1 MRTVAEGVE
10 TAVQLAMLRE
20 LGCDQYQG
28 YLFAPP
34 LEAAAVPALL
44 GRGSSTRA
52 SA

>member
-1 MRTVAEGVE
+1 
-10 TAVQLAMLRE
+10 MLRE

-44 GRGSSTRA
+44 ARGERA
-52 SA
+52 PSASLSGPPP